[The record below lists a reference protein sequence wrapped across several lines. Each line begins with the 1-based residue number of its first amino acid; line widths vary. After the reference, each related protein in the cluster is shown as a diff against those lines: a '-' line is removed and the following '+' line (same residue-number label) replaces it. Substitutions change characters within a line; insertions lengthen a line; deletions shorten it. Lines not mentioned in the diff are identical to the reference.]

1 MSNYIEPTNSFQ
13 KSAYRI
19 TAQNSVDRL
28 IGLSDLNRYLL
39 GSNTLQDLME
49 RSARS
54 MLEILNL
61 DFARIVTVEGAGHYC
76 CRISCNKDTSALG
89 HKIET
94 LEPEENERIYE
105 KIRNSISPLSLI
117 SLSSVLSEK
126 ELISLALP
134 IVAHLWAISLSVN
147 SQFVGLLVLGKK
159 QLTETDQKVITSTHL
174 VDLIAGQLSNAV
186 YRIRL
191 NDRLSGTSLEMVK
204 ALTKTLEAR
213 DSESGIHSQLMAG
226 MSQQLAIEMGLTE
239 SESQEVYWAALL
251 HDIGKIGIED
261 RILRKPGPLTAD
273 EWAIMKTHP
282 EIGAKIVQGLTG
294 LDRVAPLILAHHE
307 RMDGSGYP
315 KGLKGDQIPLGARII
330 AVVDS
335 YHAMIEGRVY
345 RTSRPHID
353 ALAEITR
360 NSGILFDEAVVLAF
374 KTIINQAV

>member
-13 KSAYRI
+13 KSSYKI

-61 DFARIVTVEGAGHYC
+61 DYARIVTAETNGHYC
-76 CRISCNKDTSALG
+76 CRISCNKDTATLG
-89 HKIET
+89 HKFDNFEA
-94 LEPEENERIYE
+94 EENERIYE
-105 KIRNSISPLSLI
+105 KVKETISPLTLA
-117 SLSSVLSEK
+117 SLSPILAEK
-126 ELISLALP
+126 EFRALALP
-134 IVAHLWAISLSVN
+134 NISHLWAISLSVN
-147 SQFVGLLVLGKK
+147 SQFVGLLILGKK
-159 QLTETDQKVITSTHL
+159 QLAELDHKVITSTHL

-191 NDRLSGTSLEMVK
+191 NDRLTGTSLEMVK

-213 DSESGIHSQLMAG
+213 DSESGLHSQLMAG
-226 MSQQLAIEMGLTE
+226 MSQQLAIKLGLTE
-239 SESQEVYWAALL
+239 SEAQEVYWAALL

-261 RILRKPGPLTAD
+261 KILRKPGPLNAD
-273 EWAIMKTHP
+273 EWEIMKTHP

-307 RMDGSGYP
+307 RIDGSGYP

-345 RTSRPHID
+345 RSSRPHVE
-353 ALAEITR
+353 ALAEISR
-360 NSGILFDEAVVLAF
+360 NSGTLFDEKVVRAF
-374 KTIINQAV
+374 KAIINQAV

>member
-13 KSAYRI
+13 KSSYRI

-39 GSNTLQDLME
+39 GSNTLQDLTE

-61 DFARIVTVEGAGHYC
+61 DFARIVTAEAGGHYC

-94 LEPEENERIYE
+94 LESEENERIYE
-105 KIRNSISPLSLI
+105 KIRNSINSLSLVSI
-117 SLSSVLSEK
+117 SPVLSEK
-126 ELISLALP
+126 ELRSLALP
-134 IVAHLWAISLSVN
+134 AVSHLWAVSLSVT
-147 SQFVGLLVLGKK
+147 SQFIGLLVLGKK
-159 QLTETDQKVITSTHL
+159 HLTETDQKVITSTHL
-174 VDLIAGQLSNAV
+174 IDLIAGQLSNAV

-213 DSESGIHSQLMAG
+213 DSESGLHSQLMAG
-226 MSQQLAIEMGLTE
+226 MSHQLAIKMGLTE
-239 SESQEVYWAALL
+239 SEAQEIYWAALL

-261 RILRKPGPLTAD
+261 QILRKPGPLTAE
-273 EWAIMKTHP
+273 EWVIMKTHP

-335 YHAMIEGRVY
+335 YHAMIEGRAY
-345 RTSRPHID
+345 QPSRPHID

-360 NSGILFDEAVVLAF
+360 NSGILFDETVVLAF
-374 KTIINQAV
+374 KTIFDQAV